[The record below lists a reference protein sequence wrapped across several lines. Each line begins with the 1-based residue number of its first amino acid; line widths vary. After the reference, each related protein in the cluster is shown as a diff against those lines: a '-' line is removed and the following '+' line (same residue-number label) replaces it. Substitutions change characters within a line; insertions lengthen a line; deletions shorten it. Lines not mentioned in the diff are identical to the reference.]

1 MTETRAV
8 LLFDMD
14 GVLVAPLG
22 YRHAV
27 VATVLHFAHRLG
39 LEPPPPA
46 DADMAEYEA
55 HGITSEWDMVPL
67 MLAALLE
74 AAAARGW
81 PLPAAWPPV
90 GAAPVPRARRFVVPQ
105 VDYRA
110 PAARVA
116 ATLPDAAFPAA
127 HAARLQ
133 QGPNPPFPRL
143 AARPDLTAALF
154 AHSRDTRRSPITRAF
169 QHYVLGSET
178 FARTYGQG
186 PDFPTASYLL
196 AHDRPLPAAPWRDGL
211 YRAWQAGR
219 VALAVM
225 TARPSRPHPDAV
237 GYAPEAEMALQRI
250 GWPAAP
256 HIGYGHVR
264 AATADGEG
272 YLKPHP
278 AHALAAL
285 HAALTRDATASLP
298 WALAVLATPARA
310 RALLP
315 PRLALTVVED
325 SPPGLRAAQAAAAV
339 LRAAGVPVDLNLVG
353 VAAHPAKRQA
363 LAALGARVASSLD
376 AAVAQ
381 GWLPRYTTEEHGANA
396 DLHG

>member
-1 MTETRAV
+1 MSPPAEV
-8 LLFDMD
+8 WLFDMD
-14 GVLVAPLG
+14 GVLLAPLG
-22 YRHAV
+22 YRRAV
-27 VATVLHFAHRLG
+27 AATVQHFAHRLG
-39 LEPPPPA
+39 LTPPLPA
-46 DADMAEYEA
+46 DGDMAEYEA
-55 HGITSEWDMVPL
+55 HGITSEWDMTPL

-81 PLPAAWPPV
+81 PLPSAWPAV
-90 GAAPVPRARRFVVPQ
+90 SAAPVPPAGRFLVPQ
-105 VDYRA
+105 VDYRG

-116 ATLPDAAFPAA
+116 AARPPRVFPAA

-154 AHSRDTRRSPITRAF
+154 AHSRDALRSPITRAF

-186 PDFPTASYLL
+186 PDFAAPSYLM
-196 AHDRPLPAAPWRDGL
+196 AYDRPLPAEGWRTAL

-225 TARPSRPHPDAV
+225 TARPSQPEPDAR
-237 GYAPEAEMALQRI
+237 GYAPEAALALQRI
-250 GWPAAP
+250 GWPAVP

-264 AATADGEG
+264 AVAADGEG

-285 HAALTRDATASLP
+285 HAALTRDPAASLP
-298 WALAVLATPARA
+298 WALAVLEDPAQA
-310 RALLP
+310 RALVP
-315 PRLALTVVED
+315 SDLALTVVED
-325 SPPGLRAAQAAAAV
+325 TPPGLRAARAAAEI
-339 LRAAGVPVDLNLVG
+339 LRAAGVRVRLRLIG
-353 VAAHPAKRQA
+353 VAEHAAKRRA
-363 LAALGARVASSLD
+363 LAAQGAQVAPNLD
-376 AAVAQ
+376 AAVTR
-381 GWLPRYTTEEHGANA
+381 GWLPFPA
-396 DLHG
+396 